1 MPFPLNHLRPLV
13 SAIAIDDDDDKDA
26 EIVQAIN
33 SIKYIE
39 TPLYNPDD
47 DNDVTKFSYA
57 LRKHITDTCN
67 RFSFGTISQNCEKP
81 FAGGIDRLLHFAKLT
96 DLIDY
101 GRTAFNLAIK
111 VNIEAKVEEIKYK
124 VPTKEYRLSDN
135 NYFEL
140 SIGKRVLNS
149 ELNNIFDVP
158 VYSANV
164 FEPFGYIN
172 RLLINDFSRPSVIWG
187 IDGDWMVNY
196 IPEKKQFYPTDHCGV
211 LRCKTDDINQYF
223 LSYVLE
229 EIGKRNGF
237 KREFRASIDRIKSLS
252 IKIPSKSLQQ
262 KIAVELQA
270 IDTEALEAKKQ
281 IIELQEEITDIV
293 SRVTGDSIKLGDI
306 YKISSGGTP
315 SRKKSA
321 YWINGNIPWV
331 TTTEVTN
338 EIITSTN
345 ECITK
350 LGLENSSAKIY
361 PINSLI
367 IAMYGQGATRGR
379 TAKLGIEACTNQAC
393 AVLYEKKIEV
403 ETDFVWYYMQSQY
416 EKLRSIS
423 HGSVRPNLNANDIAN
438 YEIPLPSLSEQK
450 DIVDKIRTIEAKI
463 ASLKRI
469 CDGASARKEAVL
481 HQELIEDDKDNIGI
495 TTEKTISIPPTKAS
509 VNSLAPI
516 RIFLWAVI
524 KGRNIVNG

>member
-1 MPFPLNHLRPLV
+1 M
-13 SAIAIDDDDDKDA
+13 
-26 EIVQAIN
+26 
-33 SIKYIE
+33 
-39 TPLYNPDD
+39 
-47 DNDVTKFSYA
+47 
-57 LRKHITDTCN
+57 
-67 RFSFGTISQNCEKP
+67 
-81 FAGGIDRLLHFAKLT
+81 
-96 DLIDY
+96 
-101 GRTAFNLAIK
+101 
-111 VNIEAKVEEIKYK
+111 
-124 VPTKEYRLSDN
+124 
-135 NYFEL
+135 
-140 SIGKRVLNS
+140 
-149 ELNNIFDVP
+149 
-158 VYSANV
+158 
-164 FEPFGYIN
+164 
-172 RLLINDFSRPSVIWG
+172 
-187 IDGDWMVNY
+187 
-196 IPEKKQFYPTDHCGV
+196 
-211 LRCKTDDINQYF
+211 
-223 LSYVLE
+223 
-229 EIGKRNGF
+229 
-237 KREFRASIDRIKSLS
+237 
-252 IKIPSKSLQQ
+252 
-262 KIAVELQA
+262 
-270 IDTEALEAKKQ
+270 
-281 IIELQEEITDIV
+281 QEEITDIV
-293 SRVTGDSIKLGDI
+293 SRVNGDSIKLGDI

-450 DIVDKIRTIEAKI
+450 EIVSKIGAIEAKI

-481 HQELIEDDKDNIGI
+481 YRELIEDDKDNIGI
-495 TTEKTISIPPTKAS
+495 TTEKTISIPPTDEYQPVDDEPLMAAEPFGRYKWEGLDQSIRDFFNNDQTILVGCYKGKAYRDWIDAHHLYNIRMGKTKGS
-509 VNSLAPI
+509 MEANRELFGSTSLLVLYEMGKPDKLSAYKIVDHREIGKDELTGMGYPNKKPRKSYMSFSLEPLDMDLTFLVEHHLIERIIELDANHAKGTPI
-516 RIFLWAVI
+516 FIEP
-524 KGRNIVNG
+524 